1 MIGIH
6 MATTLPVTLVQ
17 IMAQTTPVDTIQL
30 HSTPR
35 MNSVSMP
42 AAPWAE

>member
-6 MATTLPVTLVQ
+6 MAMTLPDTDVDM
-17 IMAQTTPVDTIQL
+17 MAATTPVETIQL

-35 MNSVSMP
+35 TNSVNMP
-42 AAPWAE
+42 AAPWAA